1 MKRDEKDELIFE
13 VGQAEPRTVL
23 WCLSF
28 ALDGEISVS
37 DIDIEHPISEMP
49 ADIEHLEK
57 TISADLAADPFE
69 VCELRASDAFEPLA
83 LTILTDR
90 HDFI

>member
-1 MKRDEKDELIFE
+1 MGTFLKRDEKDELIFE

-37 DIDIEHPISEMP
+37 DIDIEHPISTM
-49 ADIEHLEK
+49 ADVKHLEK
-57 TISADLAADPFE
+57 TISADLAANPFD
-69 VCELRASDAFEPLA
+69 VCE
-83 LTILTDR
+83 
-90 HDFI
+90 